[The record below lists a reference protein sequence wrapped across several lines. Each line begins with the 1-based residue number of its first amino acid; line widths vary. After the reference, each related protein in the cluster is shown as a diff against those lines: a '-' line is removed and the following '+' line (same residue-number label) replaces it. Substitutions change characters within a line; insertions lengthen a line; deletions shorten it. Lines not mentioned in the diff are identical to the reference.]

1 MNKRK
6 KLIFGVALVLAAL
19 VGLVSIPRNIAVT
32 INGETQYLN
41 TNALTVSAALEKDG
55 FLLEEADQISP
66 DGGSLTLGVQEI
78 EVELARPVSI
88 HVLPG
93 SEEHDLYTAE
103 RLPSQLLSA
112 AGIDLGEEDQL
123 LMAGEPVNLNQELPY
138 QGDYQLVVRKAV
150 NLQIEDEGQT
160 TSILSSAETLAQALE
175 ENGIVLKEGDRIQPE
190 LETVLVSD
198 LDVVIQRAK
207 PVAIDMQ
214 DESIA
219 VQTAAKTVAEVLVE
233 AGLSLQG
240 ADYSIPDA
248 QSLIPE
254 DGHIR
259 VVRVREEFTLT
270 QTNIPFSVD
279 YIQSDQ
285 VELDQR
291 EVVQAG
297 EFGVEVTRTRVIY
310 EDEQEVSRVEEV
322 TWVAKEPKDQLTGLG
337 TQVVVRTM
345 DTPNGPIEYWRA
357 VNVYATSYSPCR
369 LGIENYCSSGTAS
382 GLTAQ
387 HGVIAVTRAW
397 YNLMLGQRLY
407 VPGYGIGVV
416 GDIGG
421 GIPGKYWIDLA
432 YSDDDYVAW
441 HQNVTVYFLTPVPD
455 NIPWILP

>member
-1 MNKRK
+1 
-6 KLIFGVALVLAAL
+6 
-19 VGLVSIPRNIAVT
+19 
-32 INGETQYLN
+32 
-41 TNALTVSAALEKDG
+41 
-55 FLLEEADQISP
+55 
-66 DGGSLTLGVQEI
+66 
-78 EVELARPVSI
+78 
-88 HVLPG
+88 
-93 SEEHDLYTAE
+93 
-103 RLPSQLLSA
+103 
-112 AGIDLGEEDQL
+112 
-123 LMAGEPVNLNQELPY
+123 
-138 QGDYQLVVRKAV
+138 
-150 NLQIEDEGQT
+150 
-160 TSILSSAETLAQALE
+160 
-175 ENGIVLKEGDRIQPE
+175 
-190 LETVLVSD
+190 
-198 LDVVIQRAK
+198 
-207 PVAIDMQ
+207 MQ

-441 HQNVTVYFLTPVPD
+441 HQNVTVYFLTPVPE
-455 NIPWILP
+455 NIAWILP